1 MSAFRSYPMT
11 GLLAAIGEH
20 LAAFELAAPASVEV
34 RTIASDGPVSVQ
46 LDQLGLPAV
55 AAELLAWADTLTDVS
70 AHAWR
75 THGGDS
81 VHLRLLGRLT
91 DGTGVRVYDSV
102 PAGEVASLGL
112 DPNSQCPITLG
123 RLRAWADLADAVGGA
138 AA

>member
-1 MSAFRSYPMT
+1 MSAYRSYPVA

-20 LAAFELAAPASVEV
+20 LAAFELAEPASVDV
-34 RTIASDGPVSVQ
+34 RAIASDEPVSVQ
-46 LDQLGLPAV
+46 LDRLGLPAV

-75 THGGDS
+75 NYPS

-102 PAGEVASLGL
+102 PADDVASLGL
-112 DPNSQCPITLG
+112 DPNSRCPITLG
-123 RLRAWADLADAVGGA
+123 RLRAWADLADAAGGA